1 MEIMMWDSSLETNI
15 KIIDAQHKV
24 FFKKINQLYDFIE
37 SEAVDKIYPLIDE
50 LLEYVNYHFETEENY
65 SSVFNYNDSGE
76 HINEQNSFRLY
87 INNIKKD
94 DISNIEFDKKLY
106 EFLINWI
113 FNHIKEVDMKY
124 VEFFK
129 EKLK

>member
-65 SSVFNYNDSGE
+65 FS
-76 HINEQNSFRLY
+76 
-87 INNIKKD
+87 
-94 DISNIEFDKKLY
+94 
-106 EFLINWI
+106 I
-113 FNHIKEVDMKY
+113 FNA
-124 VEFFK
+124 
-129 EKLK
+129 LL